1 MLKKDLDFDDNT
13 DNDFFHTISPSRK
26 WNTQKIS
33 RRGLAAS
40 AESQQRSILTRAQ
53 LLQCADAYTNHG
65 ILRTCIDKFVDLIH
79 GDRSKFTIELSE
91 ELTEF
96 ATQAEIEAQ
105 RSILGS
111 QEVQNLRQKII
122 RTNKKVELH
131 DRSVK
136 WLISCFVFGRSVMGI
151 EREVRTDEWPIYG
164 QPIALKNLNSIR
176 IVDVKINPKTYGF
189 DGYYYD
195 FGVSGQSRVFLPS
208 KDLIPLWFDDNNLYD
223 NTMFSGISP
232 IWPLINITQTDIII
246 NDEDLPESAK
256 QMWAKTGF
264 VYTGTGK
271 ASVTNRFKDQF
282 EAGTILFHNQE
293 KLKAELL
300 DLGRDIR
307 ELTGTRKENAMYIL
321 QALNFPLFF
330 MFEDVPNHA
339 TAQES
344 LAAFK
349 AGTLKRYRTWIKN
362 TLEKYWYDPIMADHL
377 GLPIESVLEQKYKIN
392 ATFEDITF
400 DTFKDKSDS
409 IIALLNAGIIDTE
422 KALKELGYEDMLERL
437 KQTGTIMRE
446 MEQETNDMMNEQ
458 AVNIDEKERQE
469 KEMMIN
475 E

>member
-1 MLKKDLDFDDNT
+1 MKLVKDIDNT
-13 DNDFFHTISPSRK
+13 PEDNTFFQTTPSRK

-40 AESQQRSILTRAQ
+40 TESQQRSILTRAQ

-79 GDRSKFTIELSE
+79 GDRTKFTIELNDDV
-91 ELTEF
+91 TEF
-96 ATQAEIEAQ
+96 ATEQEIEKM
-105 RSILGS
+105 RTILSS
-111 QEVQNLRQKII
+111 QEVKDLRQKII
-122 RTNKKVELH
+122 RTNKKVSLH
-131 DRSVK
+131 DHSTK
-136 WLISCFVFGRSVMGI
+136 WLISCFVFGRSVIGI
-151 EREVRTDEWPIYG
+151 ERAAKNEDWPIYG
-164 QPIALKNLNSIR
+164 EPLALKNLNSTR

-189 DGYYYD
+189 EGYYYD
-195 FGVSGQSRVFLPS
+195 FGIQGKNKVLLDSN
-208 KDLIPLWFDDNNLYD
+208 DLIPIWYDDNNLYD

-232 IWPLINITQTDIII
+232 IWPLINITQTDITI

-293 KLKAELL
+293 KLRSELI

-321 QALNFPLFF
+321 QCLNFPLFF

-362 TLEKYWYDPIMADHL
+362 SLELYWYDPILSDHL
-377 GLPIESVLEQKYKIN
+377 GMPLDQIIDQKYKIN
-392 ATFEDITF
+392 ATFEDIIF
-400 DTFKDKSDS
+400 DTFKDKTDA
-409 IIALLNAGIIDTE
+409 IINLLNAGIIDEE
-422 KALKELGYEDMLERL
+422 KALKELGYDDVLERL
-437 KQTGTIMRE
+437 KQGGQILRRFDQELAQDRQMESDAQAMDDMFRE
-446 MEQETNDMMNEQ
+446 MQQEQEQ
-458 AVNIDEKERQE
+458 
-469 KEMMIN
+469 
-475 E
+475 

>member
-1 MLKKDLDFDDNT
+1 LKLISDIDTEDDNK
-13 DNDFFHTISPSRK
+13 DFFYKVNNSRK
-26 WNTQKIS
+26 WATQKIS

-40 AESQQRSILTRAQ
+40 TESQQRTILTRAQ

-79 GDRSKFTIELSE
+79 GDRTKFTIELSE

-96 ATQAEIEAQ
+96 ATDQEIEAA
-105 RSILGS
+105 RAILGNQS
-111 QEVQNLRQKII
+111 VKDLRQKII
-122 RTNKKVELH
+122 RTNKKVDLH
-131 DRSVK
+131 DHSVK

-151 EREVRTDEWPIYG
+151 ERAPRDAEWSIYG
-164 QPIALKNLNSIR
+164 QPIALKNLNSVR
-176 IVDVKINPKTYGF
+176 IVDVKVNPKTYSF
-189 DGYYYD
+189 DGYFYD
-195 FGVSGQSRVFLPS
+195 FGVTNQSRVFLPS

-232 IWPLINITQTDIII
+232 IWPLINVTQTDITI

-293 KLKAELL
+293 KLKADLI

-321 QALNFPLFF
+321 QSLNFPLFF

-362 TLEKYWYDPIMADHL
+362 TLEKYWYDPILADHL
-377 GLPIESVLEQKYKIN
+377 GIPIEQAAEQRYKIN
-392 ATFEDITF
+392 ATFEDIVF

-422 KALKELGYEDMLERL
+422 KALKELGYDDVLERW
-437 KQTGTIMRE
+437 KQSGQIMRE
-446 MEQETNDMMNEQ
+446 MEKEINLEQEQELPRQMMNE
-458 AVNIDEKERQE
+458 
-469 KEMMIN
+469 
-475 E
+475 